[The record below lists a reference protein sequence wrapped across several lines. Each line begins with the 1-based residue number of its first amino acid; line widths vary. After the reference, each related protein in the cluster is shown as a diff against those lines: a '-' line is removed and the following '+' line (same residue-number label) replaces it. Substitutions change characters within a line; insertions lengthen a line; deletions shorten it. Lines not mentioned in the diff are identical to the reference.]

1 MDTDRKIKKEIRRLN
16 GIFKDITLDKKELCI
31 ELIKNAAFLSVQMK
45 ELTDR
50 MNEEGVI
57 SEYQNGENQFGTKES
72 PLVTVY
78 CKFHKQYS
86 GTFAQLNDL
95 LPKNKQVDATDGFK
109 DLMNL

>member
-1 MDTDRKIKKEIRRLN
+1 MDVQAQIKKEIKRLN
-16 GIFKDITLDKKELCI
+16 KIFIDIADDKKELCI

-45 ELTDR
+45 DLTER
-50 MNEEGVI
+50 INEEGVI
-57 SEYQNGENQFGTKES
+57 SEYQNGENQYGTKES
-72 PLVTVY
+72 PLVSVY